1 MELKTY
7 LKTNSLTCRDFAG
20 QVNAS
25 ERAVIKWSRKER
37 FPREEFMKR
46 IVLITNGEVT
56 PNDFFAGR
64 TQ

>member
-7 LKTNSLTCRDFAG
+7 LEKNSLSCGDFAA

-25 ERAVIKWSRKER
+25 ERAVIKWTRNER

-46 IVLITNGEVT
+46 IVAATNGKVT
-56 PNDFFAGR
+56 PNDFFEGR
-64 TQ
+64 SQ